1 VCVTSHKS
9 KLTGVIAG
17 AGVGKIR
24 FNKREAGY
32 DDFAVD
38 SNGGYYTD
46 ELSKGTYDVYYRL
59 KGSGVFVQITDPS
72 HPIEISALAGT
83 CRQDFSVSKIAFYG
97 RVLDKQGDP
106 VSKQQRVSIGEFL
119 TWTAP
124 DGRFAGALAPGTYSI
139 RVNDLKPVEVVWD
152 GLAVTTVR
160 LDATRTNKL
169 IEVRAVKVVT

>member
-1 VCVTSHKS
+1 MCTTSHKH
-9 KLTGVIAG
+9 KLVGIIVG

-59 KGSGVFVQITDPS
+59 KGSGVFVQITDPNS
-72 HPIEISALAGT
+72 PIEISALAGT

-97 RVLDKQGDP
+97 RVLDKQGNP

-124 DGRFAGALAPGTYSI
+124 DGRFAAALPSGSYSV
-139 RVNDLKPVEVVWD
+139 RANDLKPLEVIWD
-152 GLAVTTVR
+152 GVPVTTIR
-160 LDATRTNKL
+160 LDPSRHNSQ
-169 IEVRAVKVVT
+169 IDVRAAKVVA